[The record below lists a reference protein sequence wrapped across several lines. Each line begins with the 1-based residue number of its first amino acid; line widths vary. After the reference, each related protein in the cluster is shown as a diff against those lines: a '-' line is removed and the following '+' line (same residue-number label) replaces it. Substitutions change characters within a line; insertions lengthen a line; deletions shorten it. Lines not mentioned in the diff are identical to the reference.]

1 MSGLALTGTFAPS
14 LGLARARSRST
25 TSRARG
31 MTVFAKGKG
40 SRYRNDLADPYQAT
54 KTSAE
59 KAAKK
64 APKQTADRGPIN
76 ITFDASDDTEEYF
89 LFVRKVRGDGDQDAT
104 KDASASS
111 ASSSSKAAS
120 AEIAAALGMKPNDAV
135 PAVASIGA
143 WLPLGDVVMEAGADL
158 DVVVAERREILTS
171 FAKRK
176 HLKLLPILD
185 DERLEWGARAQRGK
199 SRGSDPTAVFRVA
212 DARVREAMMA
222 ADLDEDDELTL
233 EDRRAPAAQ
242 PPPRRVAAAAGVS
255 LNNTAILNY
264 CDTHQNRSRSPG
276 M

>member
-1 MSGLALTGTFAPS
+1 
-14 LGLARARSRST
+14 
-25 TSRARG
+25 

-76 ITFDASDDTEEYF
+76 VTFDAGDDTEEYF

-185 DERLEWGARAQRGK
+185 DERLVAPHIALIVGDCEQRRPGHENIAQHAA
-199 SRGSDPTAVFRVA
+199 AVFQGEMV
-212 DARVREAMMA
+212 E
-222 ADLDEDDELTL
+222 E
-233 EDRRAPAAQ
+233 
-242 PPPRRVAAAAGVS
+242 VAAE
-255 LNNTAILNY
+255 
-264 CDTHQNRSRSPG
+264 
-276 M
+276 